1 MDNILVVE
9 DEQYIREFVVV
20 NLKRND
26 FCTFEAESGEKALMI
41 LSTNNID
48 LVLLDLKLPD
58 MNGYDVCREIRSKYL
73 NTAVIM
79 VTAKTSDMD
88 KIMGLELGADDYL
101 TKPFNPQELIARIR
115 SVIRRTKRDDIQKR
129 DIIVYDKIKIDFDS
143 HKVFK
148 SEMEIKL
155 TPKEFD
161 IVYNLAKDPGYTYT
175 RDQLIDTVWGIDY
188 FGDTKTLDVHIRRL
202 REKIEEDPAEPIFI
216 ETVWGVGYRWRG

>member
-26 FCTFEAESGEKALMI
+26 FCTFEAESGEKALII

-58 MNGYDVCREIRSKYL
+58 MNGYDVCREIRNKYL
-73 NTAVIM
+73 DTAVIM

-115 SVIRRTKRDDIQKR
+115 SVIRRTKREDIQKR
-129 DIIVYDKIKIDFDS
+129 DIIVCDEIKIDFNS

-148 SEMEIKL
+148 SAVEIKL

-202 REKIEEDPAEPIFI
+202 REKIEEDPAEPIYI

>member
-1 MDNILVVE
+1 MDNILIVE

-26 FCTFEAESGEKALMI
+26 FCTFEAESGGKALMV
-41 LSTNNID
+41 LATNNID

-58 MNGYDVCREIRSKYL
+58 MDGYDVCREIRNNYL

-79 VTAKTSDMD
+79 VTARTSDMD

-115 SVIRRTKRDDIQKR
+115 SVIRRTKRDEIQKR
-129 DIIVYDKIKIDFDS
+129 DIIVCDKIKIDFNS
-143 HKVFK
+143 HKVYI

-161 IVYNLAKDPGYTYT
+161 IVYNLAKDPGFTYT
-175 RDQLIDTVWGIDY
+175 RDQLIDTVWGADY

-202 REKIEEDPAEPIFI
+202 REKLEEDPAEPFYI